1 MSSHYTYGSEVF
13 PFWIKKLL
21 IRELHIFLCSE
32 KISEVKSNKKDHQYL
47 TRSLRSDLY
56 PIFEKNI

>member
-1 MSSHYTYGSEVF
+1 MSSHDTYGSEVF

-32 KISEVKSNKKDHQYL
+32 KLSDVKSNKKDHQCL
-47 TRSLRSDLY
+47 ARSLKFDLH
-56 PIFEKNI
+56 PIFEKDI